1 MQSRPTRLSGRS
13 EKPAR
18 DYPGERTLSNF
29 KVECDV
35 PNANLAQFID
45 ESVVRLQTT
54 SLDVSFNELLD
65 MHKTSELNIRPEFQR
80 LFRWSLGAQ
89 SRFIESLLLEMP
101 VPPIYVIE
109 VDEGRYELIDGLQ
122 RISTYLHL
130 RGELEVADV
139 PDPVKKGERLCLVD
153 CDIVEELN
161 GLTFEDLSPALQIRL
176 KRAFVRMEVIR
187 KASDARFKYHMFKR
201 LNTGG
206 FELTDQQLRNCTIR
220 LLDPKFNDFV
230 IELSHNEHFRECTAN
245 LTDENRY
252 GSFDQELVLRFFAFK
267 NDRESFKHEVGEFLT
282 DYMEKVTEGRV
293 LFDYAN
299 EEAVFRKTFAVL
311 AKSLGELV
319 FGLPDPKGDR
329 INRGFSVYHYEAL
342 TEGIQDRL
350 GEYDPGNANQ
360 MASLKAKLEA
370 IKLHRDFREITTGGG
385 KNSPGPL
392 RRRID
397 YVREH
402 LAD

>member
-1 MQSRPTRLSGRS
+1 M
-13 EKPAR
+13 A
-18 DYPGERTLSNF
+18 
-29 KVECDV
+29 
-35 PNANLAQFID
+35 NANLAQSID

-65 MHKTSELNIRPEFQR
+65 MHKAGELNIRPEFQR
-80 LFRWSLGAQ
+80 LFRWSHGAQ

-109 VDEGRYELIDGLQ
+109 LEEGTYELIDGLQ

-130 RGELEVADV
+130 RGELAVSDV
-139 PDPVKKGERLCLVD
+139 PEPVQMGERLRFVD
-153 CDIVEELN
+153 CDIVEQLN
-161 GLTFEDLSPALQIRL
+161 GLTYDDLSPSLQIRL

-187 KASDARFKYHMFKR
+187 KSSDARFKYHMFKR

-230 IELSHNEHFRECTAN
+230 IHLSKEPFFRECTVN
-245 LTDENRY
+245 LTGENLY

-267 NDRESFKHEVGEFLT
+267 NDRQNFKHEVGEFLT
-282 DYMEKVTEGRV
+282 DYMEKVTEERV
-293 LFDYAN
+293 PFDYD
-299 EEAVFRKTFAVL
+299 EEAAVFKKTFAVL

-319 FGLPDPKGDR
+319 FGIPDYKVDR
-329 INRGFSVYHYEAL
+329 INRGFSVYHYEAI

-350 GEYDPGNANQ
+350 PHYDPENTEQ
-360 MASLKAKLEA
+360 MAALADKLQE
-370 IKLHRDFREITTGGG
+370 IKIDAGFRDITTGGG

-392 RRRID
+392 RRRIK
-397 YVREH
+397 YVSDR
-402 LAD
+402 LAV